1 MELSITEGQEL
12 MWHDV
17 EVKCG
22 VSTYNFKIY
31 KTSDIIFVYFVD
43 KYGRTLSIASA
54 DEMLTL
60 IVNDVDQQRYKKL
73 VGDAKWLLLDGIA
86 SQRGMTKDEE
96 MAFLY
101 MKENVLDEMAAR
113 LGRL

>member
-17 EVKCG
+17 EVKHG
-22 VSTYNFKIY
+22 VSTYNFEIY
-31 KTSDIIFVYFVD
+31 KTGDIISVYFVD
-43 KYGRTLSIASA
+43 KDGRTLSIASA
-54 DEMLTL
+54 DGMLTL

-86 SQRGMTKDEE
+86 SQRGMTKEE
-96 MAFLY
+96 EAAFLY
-101 MKENVLDEMAAR
+101 VRENVLDEMAAE